1 MYCQYM
7 VAENSFYFF
16 NKYQQCF
23 LINVKLSS
31 SRCNAYIVSFVAIL
45 NPELI
50 LIVIFNKITF

>member
-1 MYCQYM
+1 M